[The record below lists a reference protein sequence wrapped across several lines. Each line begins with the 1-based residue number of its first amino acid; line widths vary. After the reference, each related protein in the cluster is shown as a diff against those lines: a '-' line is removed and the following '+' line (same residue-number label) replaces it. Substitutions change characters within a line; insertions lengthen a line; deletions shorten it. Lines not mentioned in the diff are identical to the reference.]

1 MDYDHII
8 RSIILTFHY
17 FFLVFTIAIIGGYV
31 ILAIFSSKETMD
43 YLKKNSFVHHKDLI
57 KSPIAPSIS
66 IIAPAYN
73 ESLNIVENV
82 RSLLST
88 HYVNYDVIIVNDGSK
103 DDSLEKLINAYDL
116 EKVEYLINKKVP
128 TQELREG
135 VFKSKNPA
143 FDKLIVVDKQN
154 GGKAD
159 ALNCGINMSESKYIA
174 CIDVDCLLLEDS
186 LQRMVKP
193 FLEHTDRKVIASG
206 GVIRIANACKIEDGK
221 LLEVNF
227 PDKWIERAQILE
239 YLRAFLLGRM
249 AWARLNGLLVIS
261 GAFGLFDKEIAIEVG
276 GYDTKT
282 VGEDME
288 IIVRMRAYMEERKEE
303 YKVAYI
309 PDPLCWT
316 EAPDDRKILISQRNR
331 WTRGTIET
339 LKMHKKIGM
348 NYKYR
353 VLGLLS
359 FPYWFIFERMA
370 PIVEVTGILYFL
382 FLVWYQSISWS
393 FVLGLFLLA
402 YLFSLLF
409 SFVAIFTEEFTYHQY
424 KNKGIGLKLVLTIIL
439 EPFILHPLVL
449 YAAMRGN
456 WDYYFNKNK
465 KWGVMVRKGLA
476 KTKLDKLK
484 KIKNIKKIIPRK
496 NDKKD

>member
-1 MDYDHII
+1 MGFDEIL
-8 RSIILTFHY
+8 RIILLSFHY
-17 FFLVFTIAIIGGYV
+17 FFLVFTVLIIGSYI
-31 ILAIFSSKETMD
+31 ILAIFSSKETVD
-43 YLKKNSFVHHKDLI
+43 YLKKNSFVYHEDLLN
-57 KSPIAPSIS
+57 SSIAPSIS

-103 DDSLEKLINAYDL
+103 DDSLEKLIKAYDL
-116 EKVEYLINKKVP
+116 EKVEYLINQKVP
-128 TQELREG
+128 TKDLRAG

-143 FDKLIVVDKQN
+143 FEKLIIVDKEN

-159 ALNCGINMSESKYIA
+159 ALNCGINISDSTYLA
-174 CIDVDCLLLEDS
+174 CIDVDCLLMADS

-193 FLEHTDRKVIASG
+193 FLEYTDRKVIASG
-206 GVIRIANACKIEDGK
+206 GVIRIANSCKIEDGK
-221 LLEVNF
+221 LMEVNF
-227 PDKWIERAQILE
+227 PDKWLERVQILE
-239 YLRAFLLGRM
+239 YLRSFLLGRM

-261 GAFGLFDKEIAIEVG
+261 GAFGMFDREIAIKVG
-276 GYDTKT
+276 GYDTTT

-288 IIVRMRAYMEERKEE
+288 IIVRMRKYMEEQKQE

-339 LKMHKKIGM
+339 LKMHKNIGL

-359 FPYWFIFERMA
+359 FPYWFVFERLA
-370 PIVEVTGILYFL
+370 PIVEVLGMFYFL
-382 FLVWYQSISWS
+382 FLVIYQPLNWS
-393 FVLGLFLLA
+393 FVVGLFLLA

-424 KNKGIGLKLVLTIIL
+424 KKKGIGFKLVLTIFL
-439 EPFILHPLVL
+439 EPFILHPLIL
-449 YAAMRGN
+449 YAAIRGN
-456 WDYYFNKNK
+456 IDYYFNKNK
-465 KWGVMVRKGLA
+465 KWGVMVRKGLSS
-476 KTKLDKLK
+476 
-484 KIKNIKKIIPRK
+484 N
-496 NDKKD
+496 

>member
-1 MDYDHII
+1 MEIEYII
-8 RSIILTFHY
+8 RNILLTFHY
-17 FFLVFTIAIIGGYV
+17 FFLIFTVLIVGSYI
-31 ILAIFSSKETMD
+31 ILAIFSSRETIE
-43 YLKKNSFVHHKDLI
+43 YLKKNSFVNYEDLLT
-57 KSPIAPSIS
+57 SDIAPSIS

-103 DDSLEKLINAYDL
+103 DDSLEKLIEAYDL
-116 EKVEYLINKKVP
+116 ERVNYLINQKVP
-128 TQELREG
+128 TKPLRAG

-143 FDKLIVVDKQN
+143 FEKLIVVDKEN

-159 ALNCGINMSESKYIA
+159 ALNCGINISESKYLA

-193 FLEHTDRKVIASG
+193 FLEYTDRKVIASG
-206 GVIRIANACKIEDGK
+206 GVIRIANSCKIENGK

-227 PDKWIERAQILE
+227 PDKWLERVQILE
-239 YLRAFLLGRM
+239 YLRSFLLGRM

-261 GAFGLFDKEIAIEVG
+261 GAFGLFDKEIAIKVG
-276 GYDTKT
+276 GYDTTT

-288 IIVRMRAYMEERKEE
+288 IIVRMRRYMEEEKLP

-316 EAPDDRKILISQRNR
+316 EAPDNRKILISQRNR

-339 LKMHKKIGM
+339 LKLHKKIGF
-348 NYKYR
+348 NPKYGI
-353 VLGLLS
+353 LGMLS
-359 FPYWFIFERMA
+359 FPYWLIFERLA
-370 PIVEVTGILYFL
+370 PLVEVLGMLYFL
-382 FLVWYQSISWS
+382 FLVCYQQISWS
-393 FVLGLFLLA
+393 FVVGLFLLA

-424 KNKGIGLKLVLTIIL
+424 KKKGIGLKLILTVFL
-439 EPFILHPLVL
+439 EPLILHPLIL
-449 YAAMRGN
+449 YAAIRGN
-456 WDYYFNKNK
+456 YDYYFNKKK
-465 KWGVMVRKGLA
+465 KWGVMVRKGLS
-476 KTKLDKLK
+476 KT
-484 KIKNIKKIIPRK
+484 
-496 NDKKD
+496 

>member
-1 MDYDHII
+1 MEFEVILRYIL
-8 RSIILTFHY
+8 LTFHY
-17 FFLVFTIAIIGGYV
+17 FFLVFTILIVGSYV
-31 ILAIFSSKETMD
+31 ILAIFSSLETIE
-43 YLKKNSFVHHKDLI
+43 YLKKNSFVDYKDLLT
-57 KSPIAPSIS
+57 SDVAPSIS

-103 DDSLEKLINAYDL
+103 DDSLEKLIEAYDL
-116 EKVEYLINKKVP
+116 ERIEYIIDQKVP
-128 TQELREG
+128 TQPLRAG

-143 FDKLIVVDKQN
+143 FEKLIVVDKQN

-159 ALNCGINMSESKYIA
+159 ALNCGINISTSKYLA
-174 CIDVDCLLLEDS
+174 CIDVDCLLLADS

-193 FLEHTDRKVIASG
+193 FLEYTDRKVIASG
-206 GVIRIANACKIEDGK
+206 GVIRIANSCKIEDGK
-221 LLEVNF
+221 LLEVNY
-227 PDKWIERAQILE
+227 PNKWLERCQILE

-249 AWARLNGLLVIS
+249 AWAKLNGLLVIS
-261 GAFGLFDKEIAIEVG
+261 GAFGLFDREIAIEVG

-288 IIVRMRAYMEERKEE
+288 IIVRMRRYMEEQKLP

-316 EAPDDRKILISQRNR
+316 EAPDSRKIFISQRNR
-331 WTRGTIET
+331 WTRGTIEV
-339 LKMHKKIGM
+339 LKIHKKIGW
-348 NYKYR
+348 NRKYGI
-353 VLGLLS
+353 LGMLS
-359 FPYWFIFERMA
+359 YPYWQIFERYA
-370 PIVEVTGILYFL
+370 PIVEVMGILYFL
-382 FLVWYQSISWS
+382 FLVFYQPLSWS
-393 FVLGLFLLA
+393 FILGLFLLV

-424 KNKGIGLKLVLTIIL
+424 KKKGIGFKLIMTVFL

-456 WDYYFNKNK
+456 YDYYFNKNK
-465 KWGVMVRKGLA
+465 KWGVMVRKGLS
-476 KTKLDKLK
+476 KS
-484 KIKNIKKIIPRK
+484 
-496 NDKKD
+496 

>member
-1 MDYDHII
+1 MEIEYII
-8 RSIILTFHY
+8 RNILLTFHY
-17 FFLVFTIAIIGGYV
+17 FFLIFTVLIVGSYI
-31 ILAIFSSKETMD
+31 ILAIFSSRETIE
-43 YLKKNSFVHHKDLI
+43 YLKKNSFVNYEDLLT
-57 KSPIAPSIS
+57 SDIAPSIS

-103 DDSLEKLINAYDL
+103 DDSLEKLIEAYDL
-116 EKVEYLINKKVP
+116 ERVNYLINQKVP
-128 TQELREG
+128 TKPLRAG

-143 FDKLIVVDKQN
+143 FEKLIVVDKEN

-159 ALNCGINMSESKYIA
+159 ALNCGINISESKYLA

-193 FLEHTDRKVIASG
+193 FLEYTDRKVIASG
-206 GVIRIANACKIEDGK
+206 GVIRIANSCKIENGK

-227 PDKWIERAQILE
+227 PDKWLERVQILE
-239 YLRAFLLGRM
+239 YLRSFLLGRM

-261 GAFGLFDKEIAIEVG
+261 GAFGLFDKEIAIKVG
-276 GYDTKT
+276 GYDTTT

-288 IIVRMRAYMEERKEE
+288 IIVRMRRYMEEEKLP

-316 EAPDDRKILISQRNR
+316 EAPDNRKILISQRNR

-339 LKMHKKIGM
+339 LKLHKKIGF
-348 NYKYR
+348 NPQYR
-353 VLGLLS
+353 ILGVLS
-359 FPYWFIFERMA
+359 FPYWLIFERLA
-370 PIVEVTGILYFL
+370 PIVEVVGMLYFI
-382 FLVWYQSISWS
+382 FLVLYQQISWS
-393 FVLGLFLLA
+393 FVVGLFLLA

-424 KNKGIGLKLVLTIIL
+424 KKKGIGLKLVLTIFL
-439 EPFILHPLVL
+439 EPFILHPLIL

-456 WDYYFNKNK
+456 YDYYFNKKK
-465 KWGVMVRKGLA
+465 KWGVMVRKGLS
-476 KTKLDKLK
+476 KT
-484 KIKNIKKIIPRK
+484 
-496 NDKKD
+496 